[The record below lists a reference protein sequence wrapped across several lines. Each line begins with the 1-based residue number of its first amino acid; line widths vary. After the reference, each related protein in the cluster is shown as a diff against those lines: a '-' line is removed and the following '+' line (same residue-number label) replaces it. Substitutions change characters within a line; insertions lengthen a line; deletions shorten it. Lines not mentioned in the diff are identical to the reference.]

1 MVAALET
8 PESWCAARVH
18 AHVQARRVPCGRERL
33 PDRRRDRWL
42 FRWPALHAALCGHAA
57 TLDRRSRY
65 RVVAGG
71 HRLVVAVLG
80 YRSS

>member
-42 FRWPALHAALCGHAA
+42 FRWPALHAALCGH
-57 TLDRRSRY
+57 TRRWIG
-65 RVVAGG
+65 APGT
-71 HRLVVAVLG
+71 A
-80 YRSS
+80 SSLADIAWWWLF